1 MVERLPK
8 ISWSGTSAPTHREP
22 DFEHAY
28 AVILAGGS
36 GTRFWPLS
44 RRRRPKQLL
53 DLLGRGPL
61 LAQTVR
67 RIRSVIPAERTYVFT
82 NELLRAD
89 VSRCLPGIPR
99 DQIVA
104 EPAARNTAPSVGL
117 AAHEILRRDP
127 DALMVVLP
135 SDHIIRKP
143 AEFRQVLGAACRW
156 AATEGRSVTL
166 GLKPTRPDTGYGY
179 IRKGARVARIAGQ
192 DIYGAEKFTEKPP
205 LPTARR
211 YLTSGRYLWN
221 GGMFIWRASTLLEN
235 LACCHPEMAR
245 GLAQIS
251 SAGGLRAGAT
261 LRRVF
266 PKLEKIS
273 IDYALMEKIS
283 NIYVVA
289 ADIGWS
295 DVGSWA
301 VVYELQRKDAA
312 ANVRP
317 PRSICLDSQ
326 GNMIV
331 SPRKF
336 VVTVGVHDLVI
347 VETDDALL
355 VAARGRSQEVGK
367 AVQELERRGYAPL
380 L

>member
-1 MVERLPK
+1 MR
-8 ISWSGTSAPTHREP
+8 ADA

-53 DLLGRGPL
+53 DLLGAGTL
-61 LAQTVR
+61 LEQTVG
-67 RIRSVIPAERTYVFT
+67 RIRNVIPAERTYVFT
-82 NELLRAD
+82 NELLRGE
-89 VSRCLPGIPR
+89 VSRCLPGIPKN
-99 DQIVA
+99 QIVA
-104 EPAARNTAPSVGL
+104 EPVARNTAPSIGL
-117 AAHEILRRDP
+117 AAHEILRRDR

-143 AEFRQVLGAACRW
+143 AEFRQVLRAACRW
-156 AATEGRSVTL
+156 AATEGRSVTI

-179 IRKGARVARIAGQ
+179 IRTGPRVGHVAGQ
-192 DIYGAEKFTEKPP
+192 EIYRVEKFTEKPAAV
-205 LPTARR
+205 TARR
-211 YLTSGRYLWN
+211 YLASGRYLWN
-221 GGMFIWRASTLLEN
+221 GGMFIWRATTLLDN
-235 LACCHPEMAR
+235 LTRWQPAMAR
-245 GLAQIS
+245 GLDRIAR
-251 SAGGLRAGAT
+251 GGGVRARAALRQ
-261 LRRVF
+261 VF
-266 PKLEKIS
+266 PRLEKIS

-283 NIYVVA
+283 NVFVVA

-301 VVYELQRKDAA
+301 VVYELQRKDAES
-312 ANVRP
+312 NVS
-317 PRSICLDSQ
+317 PRGSLCLDSQ
-326 GNMIV
+326 GNLVV

-336 VVTVGVHDLVI
+336 VVTVGVRDLVI

-355 VAARGRSQEVGK
+355 VAARDRAQDVGK
-367 AVQELERRGYAPL
+367 AVQELERRRIVRL